1 MQQSHDGRKPPLW
14 TPSFTLLTIS
24 NFGLATAF
32 FALMA
37 TMGAYAVSEF
47 SASNTRAGLVNSV
60 FILGAMVAR
69 IGAGRAIELKGF
81 KPVMIGALILHLLAI
96 ASYIIAPN
104 LMVVLVVRA
113 LHGLGF
119 GFSQTAVG
127 GTVMAHVPPERRGEG
142 SGWYTTGMSIG
153 SGIAPFFSLALYN
166 SSWGQDGV
174 FLVITAVAV
183 MSLITALI
191 GIRFVDKGAGIV
203 LRETSGPS
211 IHSTAARKIRPRPV
225 SLDGFIDQRA
235 FPIGTVV
242 ALSAFTFAA
251 TLTFLDGYAKTLS
264 LSATAQWYF
273 VVYSVVILM
282 SRPMAGIIQD
292 KLGDDIVMIPLIISL
307 TAGMIVT
314 AYATTGPMLLLG
326 AALLGLGY
334 GTIVSAGQAMAVH
347 AVGATRAG
355 LAVSSYFLLV
365 DLGTGVAPVILGSLL
380 DPLGYRAMFLVA
392 TSVAVIAL
400 IVYVLWV
407 RKSTPELAV
416 SDNG

>member
-1 MQQSHDGRKPPLW
+1 MQQSHDGSKPPLW

-32 FALMA
+32 FALMT

-47 SASNTRAGLVNSV
+47 SASNPQAGLVNSV

-81 KPVMIGALILHLLAI
+81 KPVMIGALIVHFLAI
-96 ASYIIAPN
+96 ASYIISPT
-104 LMVVLVVRA
+104 LLVVLVVRS

-127 GTVMAHVPPERRGEG
+127 GTVMANVPPERRGEG

-153 SGIAPFFSLALYN
+153 SGLAPFFSLALYN

-174 FLVITAVAV
+174 FLATTAVAI
-183 MSLITALI
+183 MSLVTALI
-191 GIRFVDKGAGIV
+191 GIRFVDEGAGIV
-203 LRETSGPS
+203 SRETSMPTVR
-211 IHSTAARKIRPRPV
+211 STTARKIRPRPV
-225 SLDGFIDQRA
+225 SLDGFIDKRA
-235 FPIGTVV
+235 MPIGTVV

-264 LSATAQWYF
+264 LSSPAQWYF
-273 VVYSVVILM
+273 VVYSAVILI
-282 SRPMAGIIQD
+282 SRPVAGIIQD
-292 KLGDDIVMIPLIISL
+292 KFGDNIVMIPLIISL
-307 TAGMIVT
+307 TAGMVIT
-314 AYATTGPMLLLG
+314 AYATTGLVLLLG

-392 TSVAVIAL
+392 AAVAVIAL

-407 RKSTPELAV
+407 RQSTTRGA
-416 SDNG
+416 SDTD